1 LLYIIVISVETMGK
15 GFLIGSDSARDYL
28 SLGISLLR
36 EKSSILDVVEQSI
49 RGVESNADDHG
60 VGLGGIPNLLGVV
73 QLDASF
79 MDGRTRAAGAVAS
92 LEGFLHPITVARKV
106 MEMSPHVLLVG
117 SGAARFAE
125 KMECEKGELLTEYSM
140 KFYEAFKDKQ
150 LHKLGPEFKVDLNY
164 LEEDRINYDYEFWFN
179 KLVEGQLG
187 TVNIL
192 GADERGDICSGVS
205 TSGTYLK
212 MPGRV
217 GDSPIIGAGNYCDNK
232 VGGAACTGRGELSIR
247 HCTARTIVTY
257 MKMGMTPSEACIKSM
272 EEVHELVDDARL
284 SCLAFNRK
292 GDVAAASTSRE
303 PPLYYMSE
311 DMESVEE
318 LRGVWIK
325 K

>member
-1 LLYIIVISVETMGK
+1 MIK
-15 GFLIGSDSARDYL
+15 GFLIGSDSARDFL
-28 SLGISLLR
+28 HIGINLLR
-36 EKSSILDVVEQSI
+36 EKRSIKDAVEYSI
-49 RGVESNADDHG
+49 RGVESNTDDHG
-60 VGLGGIPNLLGVV
+60 VGLGGIPNLMGIV

-79 MDGRTRAAGAVAS
+79 MDGSTRAAGAVAS

-117 SGAARFAE
+117 PGAARFAE
-125 KMECEKGELLTEYSM
+125 NLGCEKGELLTEYSRR
-140 KFYEAFKDKQ
+140 FYQAFKEKR
-150 LHKLGPEFKVDLNY
+150 LHELGSEFRVDLDY
-164 LEEDRINYDYEFWFN
+164 LEEDGINYDYEHWF
-179 KLVEGQLG
+179 KRLVEGQLG

-192 GADERGDICSGVS
+192 GMDEGGDICSGVS

-217 GDSPIIGAGNYCDNK
+217 GDSPIIGAGNYCDNR
-232 VGGAACTGRGELSIR
+232 VGAAACTGRGELSIR

-257 MKMGMTPSEACIKSM
+257 MKMGLTPREACIKSM

-284 SCLAFNRK
+284 SCVAFNNR

-303 PPLYYMSE
+303 PPLYYIDEEM
-311 DMESVEE
+311 DRVEE
-318 LRGVWIK
+318 MRGVWVK